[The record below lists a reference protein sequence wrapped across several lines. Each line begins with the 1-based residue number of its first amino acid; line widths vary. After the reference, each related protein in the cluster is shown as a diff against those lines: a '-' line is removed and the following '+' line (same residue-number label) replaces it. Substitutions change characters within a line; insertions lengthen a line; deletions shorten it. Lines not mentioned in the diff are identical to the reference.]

1 MSIPIKRITGHIP
14 ENIKELKGTL
24 RISHMIPVP
33 GSELIA
39 YDVDAEQ
46 DENYRNLVRDE
57 LVFIRRKKEKIAS
70 YAKVM
75 YKQKAENYAA
85 GYVNSALD
93 YKELEKLCKKYEK

>member
-1 MSIPIKRITGHIP
+1 MSIPIKRITGH
-14 ENIKELKGTL
+14 
-24 RISHMIPVP
+24 
-33 GSELIA
+33 
-39 YDVDAEQ
+39 
-46 DENYRNLVRDE
+46 
-57 LVFIRRKKEKIAS
+57 